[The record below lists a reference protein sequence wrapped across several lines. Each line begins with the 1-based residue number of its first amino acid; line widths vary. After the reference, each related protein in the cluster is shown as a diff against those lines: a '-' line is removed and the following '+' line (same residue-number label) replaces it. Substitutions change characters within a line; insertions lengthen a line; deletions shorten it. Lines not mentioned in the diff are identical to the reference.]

1 MKTNREIALSS
12 TIERLQGSLAA
23 QILQNLSEGD
33 GHTIKAGG
41 GFGKAGSLK
50 VTGTGS
56 FRGSGAGSHG
66 SRRGPNTVC
75 LA

>member
-1 MKTNREIALSS
+1 
-12 TIERLQGSLAA
+12 
-23 QILQNLSEGD
+23 
-33 GHTIKAGG
+33 
-41 GFGKAGSLK
+41 

-75 LA
+75 LAWLAQSHP